1 MLHLSKFKL
10 IMKGKKMG
18 AKEKLRKQNFIDDS
32 FSYAKYSKHMDAIF
46 DSVIDYGYVD
56 RVVDGQAG
64 NPNIGRKDTEE
75 YCAFRVKENKKE
87 DFEKIMQDLNIY
99 LSKEKLNS
107 AGQERDFY
115 MFKSNN
121 IPELKNIIRG
131 SVKIKQQEA
140 AIISHMTTY
149 VK

>member
-56 RVVDGQAG
+56 RVVDGQSG

-99 LSKEKLNS
+99 LSKEKLKS